1 MTFQG
6 FARHAQ
12 RLCKSGV
19 SQARARTH
27 THAHTLAHSYVFILW
42 FGKQTVEHE
51 PRFVTQNR
59 ATKADPLLCDTFL
72 PARGR
77 RQAASD
83 SSEPQ
88 RELRNVNN
96 AMKV

>member
-1 MTFQG
+1 MLFEDKGVRRIQEMK
-6 FARHAQ
+6 RH
-12 RLCKSGV
+12 R
-19 SQARARTH
+19 
-27 THAHTLAHSYVFILW
+27 
-42 FGKQTVEHE
+42 
-51 PRFVTQNR
+51 
-59 ATKADPLLCDTFL
+59 ADPLLCDTFL